1 MLSSNKRGCST
12 LLSNV
17 KLKTNS
23 LKKVVACDFRC
34 KLSFSSLKLL
44 CAGCARYSNF
54 LQQLTV
60 EHYVGVAVAVTV
72 AVQYKIILK
81 GLGHAILGN
90 FSIDQMVI
98 ELNNGSKT

>member
-17 KLKTNS
+17 KLKTYS

-34 KLSFSSLKLL
+34 KLSFSSLDLL
-44 CAGCARYSNF
+44 CAGCARHSNF
-54 LQQLTV
+54 LQLLTV
-60 EHYVGVAVAVTV
+60 EQYFGVAVAV

-98 ELNNGSKT
+98 ELTEITK